1 MTASLHV
8 VGGPDRGR
16 LFTIGTS
23 SLTIGRNADNT
34 IVLNDVAVSGVHSR
48 IVRNARG
55 GYTILD
61 ADSTNGTFVNGT
73 EQRAIDLKDGDQIRI
88 GESTFV
94 FHSLRRSG
102 IMAGGQ
108 AHVGTV
114 QVESDAAGSVPS
126 FALAD
131 ASRLDRQALEAAF
144 RRITLLEQLDQVL
157 VEMDGSSEILSAVLD
172 AALTAADAQRGFIL
186 LVDDASGEILPSL
199 VRDLTGGSLQIPFSK
214 SMAFDVV
221 ATGRGQ
227 VALEAIDDAQPRPVL
242 CAPIATSGRTAG
254 VIHLDLPRSGQF
266 APEALEFVQA
276 IGRRAGASVV
286 AAKSRV
292 DFDLLFSSMI
302 DAIMKSIQAKDVYT
316 RGHSERVRHYAK
328 LLGKELGLSGNELYR
343 VSLGAGLHDIGKIG
357 MPDDVL
363 KHNTTP
369 QLTPEQLA
377 EVKKHPGRGGQIL
390 KDIPFLKDIVP
401 AAELHHEDWDG
412 GGYPHGLK
420 GEEIPLIAR
429 IVAVADTYD
438 AITTDRPYQK
448 GKSYEEGHQILR
460 KIAGKRL
467 EPELVEA
474 FISAFNK
481 YRKVPGR
488 PMPAPA
494 VTPPPP
500 QRQPVAAGAAP
511 PVGGSEQTVMIK
523 GASDR
528 LPAARPAAIGGGG
541 SAAAPAANNGGAA
554 PAQPAPA
561 KGPDK
566 PAGEEGRSDL
576 DQGLQNVI
584 LIG

>member
-8 VGGPDRGR
+8 IAGPDRGR
-16 LFTIGTS
+16 LFTITTS
-23 SLTIGRNADNT
+23 SLTLGRNADNT
-34 IVLNDVAVSGVHSR
+34 IVLNDVAASGVHAR
-48 IVRNARG
+48 IVRNAKG
-55 GYTILD
+55 GYTLHD

-73 EQRAIDLKDGDQIRI
+73 EQRAIDLKDGDQVRI
-88 GESTFV
+88 GETTLA
-94 FHSLRRSG
+94 FHLVRRSG
-102 IMAGGQ
+102 ILASERAEVGAVKVEDDGGEKDEAPEFQ
-108 AHVGTV
+108 LV
-114 QVESDAAGSVPS
+114 
-126 FALAD
+126 D
-131 ASRLDRQALEAAF
+131 ASGIDRRLLEAAY
-144 RRITLLEQLDQVL
+144 RRVALLEQLDRVL
-157 VEMDGSSEILSAVLD
+157 AELEGSAEVLSAVLD
-172 AALTAADAQRGFIL
+172 AALVAADAQRGFIL
-186 LVDDASGEILPSL
+186 LVDEASGEILPSL
-199 VRDLTGGSLQIPFSK
+199 VRDTTGGSLSIPFSK
-214 SMAFDVV
+214 TMAFDVV
-221 ATGRGQ
+221 ANGRGY
-227 VALEAIDDAQPRPVL
+227 VGEEALEGNEPRPVL
-242 CAPIATSGRTAG
+242 VAPIATSGRAAG
-254 VIHLDLPRSGQF
+254 VLHLDLPRRGSF
-266 APEALEFVQA
+266 SPDALEMVLA

-357 MPDDVL
+357 MPDSVL

-369 QLTPEQLA
+369 TLTPDQLA

-420 GEEIPLIAR
+420 GEETPLIAR

-467 EPELVEA
+467 EPDLVEA
-474 FISAFNK
+474 FITAFNK

-488 PMPAPA
+488 PMPAPSA
-494 VTPPPP
+494 VTTQPPMPALPPKPKAGAEPPP
-500 QRQPVAAGAAP
+500 GTI
-511 PVGGSEQTVMIK
+511 ETTVRIK
-523 GASDR
+523 GSGPSDR
-528 LPAARPAAIGGGG
+528 LPGQPEGGEKRPDGDGKSGG
-541 SAAAPAANNGGAA
+541 
-554 PAQPAPA
+554 
-561 KGPDK
+561 
-566 PAGEEGRSDL
+566 DL
-576 DQGLQNVI
+576 DEGLKSVI

>member
-16 LFTIGTS
+16 LFTINAS
-23 SLTIGRNADNT
+23 SLTLGRNADNT

-55 GYTILD
+55 GYTLLD

-73 EQRAIDLKDGDQIRI
+73 EQRAIDLKDGDQVRI
-88 GESTFV
+88 GETTLA
-94 FHSLRRSG
+94 FHLLRRSG
-102 IMAGGQ
+102 ILASDHAG
-108 AHVGTV
+108 VGAV
-114 QVESDAAGSVPS
+114 QVESDTAPSAPTFRLAEAGGLQRGV
-126 FALAD
+126 
-131 ASRLDRQALEAAF
+131 LESAY

-157 VEMDGSSEILSAVLD
+157 AEMEGSAEILSAVLD
-172 AALTAADAQRGFIL
+172 AGLVAADAQRGFIL

-199 VRDLTGGSLQIPFSK
+199 VRDLTGGSLSIPFSK
-214 SMAFDVV
+214 NLAFDVV
-221 ATGRGQ
+221 ANGRGL
-227 VALEAIDDAQPRPVL
+227 VAMEAIDDAQPRPVL

-254 VIHLDLPRSGQF
+254 VIHLDLPRAGQF
-266 APEALEFVQA
+266 GPEALEIVQA

-357 MPDDVL
+357 MPDSVL

-448 GKSYEEGHQILR
+448 GKSYEEGHGVLR

-488 PMPAPA
+488 PMGGEPGT
-494 VTPPPP
+494 TPPPP
-500 QRQPVAAGAAP
+500 PRPIPLDRALDAPV
-511 PVGGSEQTVMIK
+511 PVGGSEKTVMIK
-523 GASDR
+523 
-528 LPAARPAAIGGGG
+528 
-541 SAAAPAANNGGAA
+541 SAAPGPPKAGQPV
-554 PAQPAPA
+554 PTQPAPRPEDRKPEDRKPDDRKPED
-561 KGPDK
+561 KGN
-566 PAGEEGRSDL
+566 GDL
-576 DQGLQNVI
+576 DEGLKSVI